1 MAATLPEHRKFLS
14 FPEQEV
20 AMSSDSFS
28 AHELQQVAGLFC
40 EGMSLQDI
48 VSTLPG
54 RNESD
59 IWQMLQR
66 ALREGYFHYQPV
78 LSINNMSKELR
89 NFLNNETLTKTI
101 AEALST
107 KLELRNI
114 SIRIT
119 RSPERMFECYQV
131 EPITDE
137 EKYREYL
144 KAESASLEII
154 GRRVATELSRRL
166 FDGKQHIVGLNYGA
180 SVLLAAKQLSP
191 LPSQVSQMLT
201 VVSLFGDIGFHI
213 AEGPLPLLK
222 GNVPLASNDIVALL
236 ANRLGPM
243 AKAELLN
250 VPAFI
255 PYEFTLVEDTFR
267 NIHNFLTSH
276 SSYTRIFGTPYS
288 VDKARNPDALVTKMD
303 TIITGFGSADNY
315 TVLQCFLPAWLST
328 EETETILDHCRSGA
342 IVGDIG
348 GHLVTSPLWS
358 GNTRSL
364 NQFLSRIN
372 QRLIAANPIDFLN
385 VADRHAMNRN
395 TGAGVVGVAAGGRK
409 ARILH
414 ALLAQERC
422 PLSMLFIDT
431 FCALALLNL
440 IDSNAYRVL
449 IHSGESG
456 ITPNREN
463 WSIATKQLLSM

>member
-1 MAATLPEHRKFLS
+1 MPSES
-14 FPEQEV
+14 FT
-20 AMSSDSFS
+20 AL
-28 AHELQQVAGLFC
+28 ELQQVAGLFC
-40 EGMSLQDI
+40 EGMALKDI

-78 LSINNMSKELR
+78 LSINNMSKELQD
-89 NFLNNETLTKTI
+89 FLNNETLTKTI
-101 AEALST
+101 AEALSET
-107 KLELRNI
+107 LELRHI

-119 RSPERMFECYQV
+119 RSPERMFECYQH
-131 EPITDE
+131 EPITDQD
-137 EKYREYL
+137 KYREYL

-166 FDGKQHIVGLNYGA
+166 FDGKQHIVGVNYGA
-180 SVLLAAKQLSP
+180 SVLLAARQLFP
-191 LPSQVSQMLT
+191 LPSQVPQMLT
-201 VVSLFGDIGFHI
+201 VVSLFGDIGYHI
-213 AEGPLPLLK
+213 AESPLPLLK

-243 AKAELLN
+243 TKAELLN

-255 PYEFTLVEDTFR
+255 PYEFTSNIDTFN

-276 SSYTRIFGTPYS
+276 SSYIRIFGAPNS
-288 VDKARNPDALVTKMD
+288 DHKFRNPDALVSNMD
-303 TIITGFGSADNY
+303 TLLSGFGSADNY
-315 TVLQCFLPAWLST
+315 TVLQSFLPAWLST
-328 EETETILDHCRSGA
+328 DETETIMEYCHSGA

-364 NQFLSRIN
+364 NQFLARIN

-385 VADRHAMNRN
+385 VADRYAKNRN
-395 TGAGVVGVAAGGRK
+395 AGAGVVGIAAGGRK

-440 IDSNAYRVL
+440 IDSNGYQAL
-449 IHSGESG
+449 IRSEASG
-456 ITPNREN
+456 ITSNRQQ
-463 WSIATKQLLSM
+463 WSAGTKRLLSM